1 MRRRN
6 RSDYLLIEILIA
18 VFFLM
23 ITLTVLVQ
31 VFAQSSKMADR
42 ARIETMAL
50 SESQNILESITASE
64 DPVEELTSL
73 GFAEAHGYFTQA
85 KDGYSVMVFGEYTE
99 QETGKMWDGVLNA
112 YVSQQDSGQGRQEAV
127 ELFSLPLT
135 WYRGV

>member
-42 ARIETMAL
+42 ARIETQAL

-73 GFAEAHGYFTQA
+73 GFVEAHGYYTQA
-85 KDGYSVMVFGEYTE
+85 MDGYSVMVSGEYTE

-112 YVSQQDSGQGRQEAV
+112 YVSQQDPEQGRQEAV